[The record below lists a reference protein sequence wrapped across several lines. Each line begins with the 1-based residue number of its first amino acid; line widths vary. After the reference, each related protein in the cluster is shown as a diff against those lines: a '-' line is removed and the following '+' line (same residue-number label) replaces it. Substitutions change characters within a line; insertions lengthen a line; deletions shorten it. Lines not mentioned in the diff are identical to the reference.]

1 MVNFYNRL
9 TADQVIAV
17 YTLIKL
23 LKRLRII
30 GSLKCKTVPANSP
43 VDVLGNYDVIDMT
56 TAIYAIE
63 KVSYDPSK
71 ESQDVEDLFERTF
84 GRVGRG
90 LRGID

>member
-9 TADQVIAV
+9 TADQVIAL

-43 VDVLGNYDVIDMT
+43 VDILGNYDVIDMT
-56 TAIYAIE
+56 TAIYAVE
-63 KVSYDPSK
+63 KISYDPSK
-71 ESQDVEDLFERTF
+71 ESQDAEELFERTF
-84 GRVGRG
+84 GRISRS
-90 LRGID
+90 LRGVD